1 MEVLDQLA
9 ELHPLLLCAAALGF
23 MCVETSLLV
32 GLFVPGDAVV
42 LLAGTTVDS
51 PARYALLVAAT
62 TLGCLAGETLGFAL
76 GRRFG
81 PSIRQSWAGR
91 RIGAGKW
98 ARAEAHLR
106 RHGGPAVFGSRFVTV
121 IHSLVPIVAGTLG
134 MPYRRFICWAGPAAL
149 TWSCLYVGAGTA
161 VAASYRE
168 VGSELGVWGTL
179 IPPAIVATVIAVR
192 VVRSHVRRRRMA
204 RHG

>member
-1 MEVLDQLA
+1 MPVLENLA

-62 TLGCLAGETLGFAL
+62 TAGCLAGETFGYAL

-81 PSIRQSWAGR
+81 PSIRRSWAGR
-91 RIGAGKW
+91 RIGAAKW
-98 ARAEAHLR
+98 AKAEDHLR

-134 MPYRRFICWAGPAAL
+134 MPYGRFIGWAAPAAV

-161 VAASYRE
+161 VGATYRE
-168 VGSELGVWGTL
+168 AGGVWGTL
-179 IPPAIVATVIAVR
+179 VPPAIVGTVVAVR
-192 VVRSHVRRRRMA
+192 VLWSRVRRRRSA
-204 RHG
+204 RRG